1 MNILKD
7 EKTNLGA
14 AYLGVILTLVFLAV
28 AVYSG
33 MNCKVLVQEAGFYD
47 SKIVEDFSVPYACAA
62 FIAAFF
68 SVISFL
74 NSFIIISPNQKVVA
88 SFLGKYRGTLTGEG
102 FTLVNPFFSFEKIST
117 KIGTFETQE
126 TKIND
131 KEGIPLNVSMVVNYR
146 VDQAAPFHYNA
157 EKPDDIIRN
166 ASESELR
173 TIVTQ
178 HAFDSDKEEDETLS
192 KNLDMFSKNLVERI
206 NVRLKEIGV
215 IVTSA
220 NITKISYAPE
230 IAQSMLQR
238 QQAKKLAESRREIV
252 DAAVLTVKDAVQD
265 IQTKIGVTFDDT
277 EKKRLV
283 EKLMVVIVSDRPTTP
298 VISLDN

>member
-7 EKTNLGA
+7 EKTNLSA
-14 AYLGVILTLVFLAV
+14 AYLGVVLTLIFIAITVYAV
-28 AVYSG
+28 MHAQ
-33 MNCKVLVQEAGFYD
+33 VQ
-47 SKIVEDFSVPYACAA
+47 VPYGYNDFREEISVLYGSTA
-62 FIAAFF
+62 FISGIIAAIFF
-68 SVISFL
+68 F

-88 SFLGKYRGTLTGEG
+88 SFLGKYRGTLMGEG
-102 FTLVNPFFSFEKIST
+102 VTFVNPFFSFEKIST

-146 VDQAAPFHYNA
+146 VDQAAPFYYNA

-173 TIVTQ
+173 AIVTQ
-178 HAFDSDKEEDETLS
+178 HAFDSDKNEDETLS

-206 NVRLKEIGV
+206 NLRLKEIGV
-215 IVTSA
+215 VVTSA

-230 IAQSMLQR
+230 IAPSMLQR

-265 IQTKIGVTFDDT
+265 IQAKIGVTFDDT

-283 EKLMVVIVSDRPTTP
+283 EKLMVVIVSDRPTMP